1 MCINQDLVKYFGYQH
16 LTKNNNFF
24 AKLLQMNK
32 EIKSVKEWIKDFTNQ
47 QSSDLKQDK
56 RDHPLAVLCN
66 LENDL
71 AQLVQKE
78 LLSALHTS
86 NSVPS
91 QQEDPNQKIQ
101 HQLSAIEKNVTKAI
115 NKSQIVKSFLQKAT
129 GQNSEVL
136 LEDYL
141 FPKTNIEKSDNVKHY
156 TKRYCNKCFF
166 KFNKEDPRF
175 KQATPSRSVSKK
187 DDFSKG

>member
-1 MCINQDLVKYFGYQH
+1 MCINQELVKYFGYQH
-16 LTKNNNFF
+16 LTKNIDFF
-24 AKLLQMNK
+24 DKLLRMNK
-32 EIKSVKEWIKDFTNQ
+32 ETKSVKEWIKDFCNQ
-47 QSSDLKQDK
+47 QNSDLRQDK

-78 LLSALHTS
+78 LLSALHNS

-91 QQEDPNQKIQ
+91 QQEEPNQKIQ

-136 LEDYL
+136 SENYL
-141 FPKTNIEKSDNVKHY
+141 FPKTNIEKSDNVKHF
-156 TKRYCNKCFF
+156 TKHPCYKCFF
-166 KFNKEDPRF
+166 KSNKEDPRF
-175 KQATPSRSVSKK
+175 KQVPSRSVSN
-187 DDFSKG
+187 